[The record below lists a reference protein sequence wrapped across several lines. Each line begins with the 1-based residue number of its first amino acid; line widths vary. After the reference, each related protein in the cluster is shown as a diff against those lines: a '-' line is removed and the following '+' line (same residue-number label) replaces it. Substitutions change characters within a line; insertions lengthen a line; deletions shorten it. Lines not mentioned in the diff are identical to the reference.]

1 MNCACVFFKSFFV
14 LLVVAGTVISSVKAA
29 FFEMNQEETPRF
41 RLDVAEKAVKTS
53 EESVCVPRPAKS
65 GVYARPYSFDE
76 NRIDNDMLRRNT
88 LTMFG
93 AGAATMG
100 FLYMMPSGFTNWE
113 DDNKSPF
120 RKWWDNVSREPVWD
134 KDDIFLNYV
143 THPYAGAIYFMG
155 ARSSGA
161 NFWTSAAYS
170 FALST
175 FFWEY
180 GIEAFAER
188 PSIQDLI
195 VTPVAGSVL
204 GEWFYRV
211 KRDILENDGQLWGSA
226 VWGKTALFLMD
237 PITEVNNIIWECDKP
252 NRFEMHSTPMI
263 TRTGRLGYG
272 LSFSLS
278 F

>member
-1 MNCACVFFKSFFV
+1 MNCVNVFLKSFCV
-14 LLVVAGTVISSVKAA
+14 LLIIVGTVAFSVKAA
-29 FFEMNQEETPRF
+29 FFETNQKETPYF
-41 RLDVAEKAVKTS
+41 RLAVN
-53 EESVCVPRPAKS
+53 EEALKPADESICAPRSGKS

-76 NRIDNDMLRRNT
+76 NKIDGEMLWRNT

-100 FLYMMPSGFTNWE
+100 FLYMMPNSFTNWE
-113 DDNKSPF
+113 DDDKSPF

-134 KDDIFLNYV
+134 KDDLFLNYV

-195 VTPVAGSVL
+195 VTPVAGAVL

-211 KRDILENDGQLWGSA
+211 KRDIIENDEQLWGSKA
-226 VWGKTALFLMD
+226 WGKTALFLMD

-252 NRFEMHSTPMI
+252 DRFEMHSTPMI

-272 LSFSLS
+272 LTFSLS